1 MQDFLTTIGE
11 TIVALALVELPLI
24 AVLFVIVFGTSMI
37 LTSNEDKDEKK
48 QDYIC
53 GITVFASNIFIKG
66 MAFGRPHC
74 QYMWNVNKLISVEIN
89 NAKLKWHLAVPSGTS
104 PNAKVYGI
112 TLFG

>member
-1 MQDFLTTIGE
+1 
-11 TIVALALVELPLI
+11 
-24 AVLFVIVFGTSMI
+24 
-37 LTSNEDKDEKK
+37 
-48 QDYIC
+48 
-53 GITVFASNIFIKG
+53 